1 MTIDLS
7 VQHGGL
13 CSQCLSGK
21 MLMYHAACCTG
32 NLWSAC
38 DKVMPQ
44 QAIRLTSLTR
54 ETVQPPQP
62 APVRRDASA
71 PCCLL
76 SCMRWS
82 SSSQL
87 HSYRSLH
94 ACQPQCQAGTATRE
108 QLEVDSGR

>member
-1 MTIDLS
+1 MYLINM
-7 VQHGGL
+7 GIL
-13 CSQCLSGK
+13 CSQGLQCEVLIPRSMLSTDNR
-21 MLMYHAACCTG
+21 LH
-32 NLWSAC
+32 AC
-38 DKVMPQ
+38 DEAMPQ
-44 QAIRLTSLTR
+44 QAVRDTSFTR

-62 APVRRDASA
+62 APVRREASA

-94 ACQPQCQAGTATRE
+94 ASVSVRQTHRLACLLL
-108 QLEVDSGR
+108 QLRSSWK